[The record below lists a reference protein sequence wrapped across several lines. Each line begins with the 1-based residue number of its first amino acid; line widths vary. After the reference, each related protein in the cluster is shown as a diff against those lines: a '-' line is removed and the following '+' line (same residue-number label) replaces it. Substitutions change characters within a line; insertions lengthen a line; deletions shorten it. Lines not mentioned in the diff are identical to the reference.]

1 LLIRHEAF
9 PNLPAFSILSEALYL
24 DAFVM
29 EGLVVDGVRKTSVFL
44 AIVSQGE
51 YHGANHKKTH
61 QE

>member
-1 LLIRHEAF
+1 
-9 PNLPAFSILSEALYL
+9 
-24 DAFVM
+24 M
-29 EGLVVDGVRKTSVFL
+29 EGLVVDGVRKRSVFL